1 MLIHLIIFTLIII
14 IIIKIII
21 AASGKIAND
30 LTNAFWPIGIREM
43 DKTRS

>member
-1 MLIHLIIFTLIII
+1 MLIHLIIFTLII

-30 LTNAFWPIGIREM
+30 LTNASWPIGIREM